1 MAPIVPELSGLA
13 SRIIRIPS
21 QVNVSVTPRVMR
33 LIDTAQMQRLRQLS
47 QLGLVSRV
55 YPGASHSRF
64 EHSLGVYQLAQQVA
78 QHLLSTDERFAT
90 EATSQD
96 LELFLAS
103 ALVHDIGHWPYCH
116 PIEDMGLDWVPR
128 HEAMA
133 VENLQASAVSEL
145 LERDWSLT
153 AEDIVRFL
161 AKPTPQASQTA
172 RGVLQNALNGPVDVD
187 KMDYL
192 QRDSLHA
199 GVPYGLNF
207 DQPRL
212 IASLCVNWLDGSL
225 ALRSKGKTAAEM
237 LVFSRYVMFSEVY
250 WHHAVRSGTAM
261 LQRLVFETQDALLE
275 SGVPAIWRDE
285 TDNTFHERIV
295 SIAAKSESLQTLAAG
310 LFGTKRRF
318 FKRIGQFTY
327 AEAPEI
333 HTALRGRSYTEL
345 ISVSGQLAELLSST
359 LGKTIR
365 STDVLID
372 APPQKLEVQFRVA
385 VCREQNGD
393 FTPLSDISPVVDS
406 LATTQF
412 DNFVKQVRVFVNPDL
427 VSPSEISN
435 QQVAELLVRL

>member
-1 MAPIVPELSGLA
+1 MAPFVPELSGA
-13 SRIIRIPS
+13 PSRIIRIPS

-33 LIDTAQMQRLRQLS
+33 LIDSSQMQRLRQLS

-78 QHLLSTDERFAT
+78 QHLLSTDERFAA
-90 EATSQD
+90 EATEHD

-116 PIEDMGLDWVPR
+116 PIEDMGLEWVPR
-128 HEAMA
+128 HEGMA
-133 VENLQASAVSEL
+133 VENLRASAVSEL
-145 LERDWSLT
+145 LASDWSLT
-153 AEDIVRFL
+153 AEDIASFL
-161 AKPTPQASQTA
+161 TKPEPEDSPTA
-172 RGVLQNALNGPVDVD
+172 RGVLKNVLNGPVDVD

-212 IASLCVNWLDGSL
+212 IASLCVNWSDGSL

-261 LQRLVFETQDALLE
+261 LQRLVFETQDALRE

-285 TDNTFHERIV
+285 TDSTFHERIV
-295 SIAAKSESLQTLAAG
+295 AIAARSESLQILAAG

-318 FKRIGQFTY
+318 FKRIGQFTF
-327 AEAPEI
+327 AEEPGI
-333 HTALRGRSYTEL
+333 HTALRGRSYSEL
-345 ISVSGQLAELLSST
+345 VSASERLAELLSTT

-372 APPQKLEVQFRVA
+372 APPRKLEVQFRVA
-385 VCREQNGD
+385 VRREQTGD
-393 FTPLSDISPVVDS
+393 FTPLSEISPVVDS

-427 VSPSEISN
+427 VSPTEISN
-435 QQVAELLVRL
+435 EQVAELLVRL

>member
-1 MAPIVPELSGLA
+1 MSLIVPELGGHV

-33 LIDTAQMQRLRQLS
+33 LVDSPQMQRLRQLS

-64 EHSLGVYQLAQQVA
+64 EHSLGVFHLAQQVA
-78 QHLLSTDERFAT
+78 LHLLSSDERFADEVT
-90 EATSQD
+90 AKD
-96 LELFLAS
+96 IELFLAA
-103 ALVHDIGHWPYCH
+103 ALLHDIGHWPYCH

-128 HEAMA
+128 HESMA
-133 VENLQASAVSEL
+133 VENLSANAISQL
-145 LERDWSLT
+145 LSSDWSLSP
-153 AEDIVRFL
+153 EEIVSFL
-161 AKPTPQASQTA
+161 SKPDPAARPTA
-172 RGVLQNALNGPVDVD
+172 RGVLQNVLNGPVDVD

-199 GVPYGLNF
+199 GVPYGSNF

-212 IASLCVNWLDGSL
+212 IASLCVNWADGSL

-261 LQRLVFETQDALLE
+261 LQRLVFETQAELRE
-275 SGVPAIWRDE
+275 RGAPNTWKDE
-285 TDNTFHERIV
+285 TDATFHDGIV
-295 SIAAKSESLQTLAAG
+295 GIAARSESLQTLAAG

-318 FKRIGQFTY
+318 FKRIGQFTF

-333 HTALRGRSYTEL
+333 HTTLRGRSYSQL
-345 ISVSGQLAELLSST
+345 VSASQHLAELLSSA
-359 LGKTIR
+359 LGKVIR
-365 STDVLID
+365 PTDVLID

-385 VCREQNGD
+385 VKRAQTAD
-393 FTPLSDISPVVDS
+393 FIALSEVSPVVNS
-406 LATTQF
+406 LATSQF

-427 VSPSEISN
+427 VHPSDVSN
-435 QQVAELLVRL
+435 QRVAEMLVQL